1 MRTLEP
7 TDIKYFE
14 EYVRPINLRKSKKV
28 NNAFNDDI
36 FEFGGTR
43 KLSLS
48 FKKEWQES
56 VQTIIMC

>member
-14 EYVRPINLRKSKKV
+14 EYVRSINLRKSKKV

-36 FEFGGTR
+36 FKFGGTR